1 MLTCV
6 PWMKKKDGSCFCN
19 HSLLMVYNFFWNS
32 SSQQKEDSSPV
43 LALWGYVHATKTGF
57 LCVALDILELAL

>member
-43 LALWGYVHATKTGF
+43 LALWGYVHATKD
-57 LCVALDILELAL
+57 V